1 MPRQPPEPAQ
11 DARVIREILGSND
24 RVQRE
29 AGFRWLMNRYWKL
42 VAVVVAQKLR
52 DRREAEDVTQEAFL
66 RAFRALE
73 KLEQPAAFLG
83 WILRIAQNL
92 STDRLRAR
100 KPTVSLDMLGDA
112 AAESRSVNPN
122 DDVASVEG
130 ALESEEEWASVLTAL
145 GELPESYREVVTLR
159 YLEGLDGKA
168 MSQLLGEPEGTIRNR
183 LFRAL
188 DKIRRNLEAKRLLNS

>member
-112 AAESRSVNPN
+112 AAESRPINPN
-122 DDVASVEG
+122 DEVASVEG

>member
-100 KPTVSLDMLGDA
+100 KPTVSLDLLGDA
-112 AAESRSVNPN
+112 AAESRPINPN
-122 DDVASVEG
+122 DEVASVEG

>member
-1 MPRQPPEPAQ
+1 
-11 DARVIREILGSND
+11 VIREILGSND

-100 KPTVSLDMLGDA
+100 KPTVSLDLLGDA
-112 AAESRSVNPN
+112 AAESRPINPN
-122 DDVASVEG
+122 DEVASVEG

>member
-100 KPTVSLDMLGDA
+100 KPTVSLDLLGDA
-112 AAESRSVNPN
+112 AAESRPVNPN